1 MELPVKNLV
10 LTIGIA
16 SALLL
21 GACGKKEEAAPAGES
36 PAPAATPPP
45 ATTPAPTTAPADQT
59 APTTP
64 SEQPAEQPK
73 Q

>member
-1 MELPVKNLV
+1 VKNLV
-10 LTIGIA
+10 LSIGIA

-21 GACGKKEEAAPAGES
+21 GACGKKDEDAA

-45 ATTPAPTTAPADQT
+45 ATTPAPTTPPADQSQ
-59 APTTP
+59 PTTP
-64 SEQPAEQPK
+64 AEQPAEPAPAPQ

>member
-21 GACGKKEEAAPAGES
+21 GACGKKDEDAPATQ
-36 PAPAATPPP
+36 PQTTAPAATPPATAPTTTPADP
-45 ATTPAPTTAPADQT
+45 ATTPTEPAPADQ
-59 APTTP
+59 P
-64 SEQPAEQPK
+64 SQ
-73 Q
+73 

>member
-21 GACGKKEEAAPAGES
+21 GACGKKDEDAPATQ
-36 PAPAATPPP
+36 PQTTAPAATPP
-45 ATTPAPTTAPADQT
+45 ATTPAPTTTPADPATTPTEPAPADQ
-59 APTTP
+59 P
-64 SEQPAEQPK
+64 SQ
-73 Q
+73 